1 YVQALGG
8 ADRLARITS
17 LAGKGIASGYAGS
30 LRSQTEIF
38 AKAPNQ
44 RMTIIHTDDGDKTTT
59 YDGTNGWLAS
69 PVTPVPVMTL
79 TGGELDGAR
88 FDAELAFPGR
98 VKQV

>member
-30 LRSQTEIF
+30 LRSQAELF

-44 RMTIIHTDDGDKTTT
+44 RTTFIHTDDGDKTMT
-59 YDGTNGWLAS
+59 YDGKNGWLAS

-79 TGGELDGAR
+79 TGGELDGAML
-88 FDAELAFPGR
+88 DADLTLPGR
-98 VKQV
+98 IMQ